1 MEIPKFLK
9 GDYSSDSSMLAQWL
23 RVIDGLNKETPV
35 PVSEGSLF
43 ARLQEKAKLSIFTEE
58 FLVSEAMNMS
68 DHLYEM
74 YVEKKHARAEG
85 LAEGRA
91 EGIQRGIFGS
101 TAAGSVDG
109 EAFLFSLVK
118 RPNRKSPENR
128 SGESQGI
135 PKQAVKPFV
144 VPIVIPVTVPG
155 SPFLPLVIPVHSLCH
170 PRLGRGSP
178 FVILAE
184 ARIR

>member
-23 RVIDGLNKETPV
+23 RVIDGLNEESPV
-35 PVSEGSLF
+35 PVPEGSLF

-68 DHLYEM
+68 DRLYEM

-91 EGIQRGIFGS
+91 VGRAIGRTEGIDILESLGVPADLIEKARKI
-101 TAAGSVDG
+101 AA
-109 EAFLFSLVK
+109 EKAK
-118 RPNRKSPENR
+118 ESP
-128 SGESQGI
+128 S
-135 PKQAVKPFV
+135 K
-144 VPIVIPVTVPG
+144 
-155 SPFLPLVIPVHSLCH
+155 L
-170 PRLGRGSP
+170 
-178 FVILAE
+178 
-184 ARIR
+184 